1 MKIDTFSNRLKI
13 AIVKK
18 GMRQIE
24 LSEKT
29 HIPKSAINQYLRGR
43 FEPKQDRL
51 SDIASVLE
59 VSEAWLMGFDVPM
72 QEPADKNETTVT
84 AEDLAEINELYEIYS
99 SLPEEQ
105 QQIVTD
111 LIRSLSKNH
120 SDNNT
125 TDNK

>member
-72 QEPADKNETTVT
+72 QEPTDKNETTVT
-84 AEDLAEINELYEIYS
+84 AEDLAEINEMIEIIS
-99 SLPEEQ
+99 QLSDEERK
-105 QQIVTD
+105 IVD
-111 LIRSLSKNH
+111 GFIQGLLAKREKEN
-120 SDNNT
+120 

>member
-72 QEPADKNETTVT
+72 QEPTDKTEQT
-84 AEDLAEINELYEIYS
+84 ENELDNELIERLLNLS
-99 SLPEEQ
+99 DDEFK
-105 QQIVTD
+105 IVD
-111 LIRSLSKNH
+111 GFVQGLIAKREKE
-120 SDNNT
+120 NT
-125 TDNK
+125 ENK